1 MPPELTC
8 ITSLQN
14 CGSHSKTGALQCV
27 CVVLCKMSCM
37 MRVLILIFSD
47 RISCHCNANT
57 LLGDECSFC
66 AVCDSWCN
74 LSVYSWAVMKCNFWN
89 EWLSSGSPAQKGS
102 SPHCGCPLTLVSS
115 SPWQKKKKSQHLFN
129 PGSAAGPALVQESRL
144 CLMRLGLCQP
154 RCWEM
159 ISKPVALCQGVMDRA
174 GSWRMLVILRHTGWQ
189 ERWDARILV
198 CKSDL
203 GSSAAGKKKNLRV

>member
-1 MPPELTC
+1 MAKLWVPCPEGLFSPLRLPSDFGFFISLT
-8 ITSLQN
+8 
-14 CGSHSKTGALQCV
+14 
-27 CVVLCKMSCM
+27 
-37 MRVLILIFSD
+37 
-47 RISCHCNANT
+47 
-57 LLGDECSFC
+57 
-66 AVCDSWCN
+66 
-74 LSVYSWAVMKCNFWN
+74 
-89 EWLSSGSPAQKGS
+89 
-102 SPHCGCPLTLVSS
+102 
-115 SPWQKKKKSQHLFN
+115 KKKTSQHLFN

-203 GSSAAGKKKNLRV
+203 GSSAAGKKKKSACVDMPGTVALLSSASRR

>member
-1 MPPELTC
+1 MPPELAC

-57 LLGDECSFC
+57 LLRDECSFC

-115 SPWQKKKKSQHLFN
+115 SPWQKKKKPTSFQPWQCCRACVGAGEQVMFDEAWSL
-129 PGSAAGPALVQESRL
+129 SATL
-144 CLMRLGLCQP
+144 LG
-154 RCWEM
+154 
-159 ISKPVALCQGVMDRA
+159 D
-174 GSWRMLVILRHTGWQ
+174 
-189 ERWDARILV
+189 DF
-198 CKSDL
+198 
-203 GSSAAGKKKNLRV
+203 